1 MRRTKPKL
9 PNSLTQHLSDPKV
22 VAFRPRDR
30 RRSRYRLSNL
40 TQKIAISVVT
50 LVVIVLAGGHLLRA
64 W

>member
-30 RRSRYRLSNL
+30 RRSRNRLSNL
-40 TQKIAISVVT
+40 TQKIAISVVN